1 MFLHIFLWN
10 LFPHRKLRRKTK
22 NANLWVAKRLGFVC
36 DCEESLAMIMIKY
49 LDQLTKNWLYFFNM
63 MEACYLV
70 KVANYR
76 KTKGQKTWELE
87 LIDGLSLTCFLYKKN
102 SFPSVFPFFEYFRK
116 NGQDFLF
123 NPAAG
128 NGFFRVEIRRTIGSK
143 VGAEKEFSFP
153 LRHRLIMQAFYY
165 WRNFE
170 RRWFL
175 PRPIYLQHFLF
186 TRREGPKP
194 KRRVIAQQEV
204 RKWREQRSKPHL

>member
-1 MFLHIFLWN
+1 MKSVPTQKIEKKNKKCQFVSRKASGFRLRLWRVLGYDYDQIFGSTDKKLTLFLQYDGN
-10 LFPHRKLRRKTK
+10 MLFGQSCKLSQ
-22 NANLWVAKRLGFVC
+22 
-36 DCEESLAMIMIKY
+36 E
-49 LDQLTKNWLYFFNM
+49 
-63 MEACYLV
+63 
-70 KVANYR
+70 
-76 KTKGQKTWELE
+76 KGQKTWELE
-87 LIDGLSLTCFLYKKN
+87 LIDGLSLTCFLFKKN
-102 SFPSVFPFFEYFRK
+102 SFS
-116 NGQDFLF
+116 F

>member
-1 MFLHIFLWN
+1 MKSVPTQKIEKKNKKCQFVSRKASGFRLRLWRVLGYDYDQIFGSTDKKLTLFLQYDGN
-10 LFPHRKLRRKTK
+10 MLFGQSCKLSQ
-22 NANLWVAKRLGFVC
+22 
-36 DCEESLAMIMIKY
+36 E
-49 LDQLTKNWLYFFNM
+49 
-63 MEACYLV
+63 
-70 KVANYR
+70 
-76 KTKGQKTWELE
+76 KGQKTWELE

-116 NGQDFLF
+116 NGQYFLF

>member
-1 MFLHIFLWN
+1 MKSVPTQKIEKKNKKCQFVSRKASGFRLRLWRVLGYDYDQIFGSTDKKLTLFLQYDGN
-10 LFPHRKLRRKTK
+10 MLFGQSCKLSQ
-22 NANLWVAKRLGFVC
+22 
-36 DCEESLAMIMIKY
+36 E
-49 LDQLTKNWLYFFNM
+49 
-63 MEACYLV
+63 
-70 KVANYR
+70 
-76 KTKGQKTWELE
+76 KGQKTWELE
-87 LIDGLSLTCFLYKKN
+87 LIDGLSLTRFLFKKKL
-102 SFPSVFPFFEYFRK
+102 FFFRVSISEYFRK
-116 NGQDFLF
+116 NGQYFLF
-123 NPAAG
+123 TPAAG